1 MRHGAPMIPVSWGE
15 LLDKISI
22 LEIKRRNISAA
33 DKLTHVC
40 DELAALYEVC
50 ERLLPREA
58 RVDALVSELKA
69 INAELWDL
77 EDRLRV
83 LDRAAIHD
91 ERFVGVARVIRVR
104 NDRRAQI
111 KLAINEV
118 TRSPLVEEKH
128 YSTDGA
134 PAVKPLE
141 EVAS

>member
-1 MRHGAPMIPVSWGE
+1 MIPVSWGE

-22 LEIKRRNISAA
+22 LEIKRRNITAA

-50 ERLLPREA
+50 ERSFPREA
-58 RVDALVSELKA
+58 CIDALVSELKA
-69 INAELWDL
+69 INAELWNL

-83 LDRAAIHD
+83 LDRAAVHD
-91 ERFVGVARVIRVR
+91 ERFVGIARVIRVR

-111 KLAINEV
+111 KMAINEV

-128 YSTDGA
+128 YSTDDA
-134 PAVKPLE
+134 PVRKPFE

>member
-58 RVDALVSELKA
+58 RVDALVSELRA
-69 INAELWDL
+69 INAELWEL

-91 ERFVGVARVIRVR
+91 ERFVGVARIIRVR

-111 KLAINEV
+111 KRVINEL
-118 TRSPLVEEKH
+118 TRSTLVEEKH
-128 YSTDGA
+128 YSTDDA
-134 PAVKPLE
+134 PAAKPLE

>member
-1 MRHGAPMIPVSWGE
+1 MIPVSWGE

-22 LEIKRRNISAA
+22 LEIKRRNITAA

-40 DELAALYEVC
+40 EELAALYEVY
-50 ERLLPREA
+50 ERSLPPEA
-58 RVDALVSELKA
+58 RIDALVAELKA

-83 LDRAAIHD
+83 LDRAEIHD
-91 ERFVGVARVIRVR
+91 ERFVGIARVIRVR

-111 KLAINEV
+111 KMAINEV

-128 YSTDGA
+128 YSTDDA
-134 PAVKPLE
+134 PVSKPLE

>member
-22 LEIKRRNISAA
+22 LEIKRRNISAP

-50 ERLLPREA
+50 ERSLPREA

-91 ERFVGVARVIRVR
+91 ERFVGVARIIRVR

-118 TRSPLVEEKH
+118 TRSTLVEQKH
-128 YSTDGA
+128 YSTDDA
-134 PAVKPLE
+134 PVVKSLE

>member
-1 MRHGAPMIPVSWGE
+1 MRQGAPMIPVSWGE

-22 LEIKRRNISAA
+22 LEVKRRNISAA
-33 DKLTHVC
+33 NKLTHVC

-50 ERLLPREA
+50 ERSLPREA
-58 RVDALVSELKA
+58 RIDALVSELKA

-77 EDRLRV
+77 EDQLRV

-91 ERFVGVARVIRVR
+91 ERFVGVARIIRVR

-118 TRSPLVEEKH
+118 TRSPLVEQKH
-128 YSTDGA
+128 YSTDDA
-134 PAVKPLE
+134 PVTKPLE

>member
-40 DELAALYEVC
+40 DELAALHEVC

-58 RVDALVSELKA
+58 CVDALVSELKA

-83 LDRAAIHD
+83 LDAAGIHD
-91 ERFVGVARVIRVR
+91 ERFVGVARIIRVR

-118 TRSPLVEEKH
+118 TRSPLVEEKY
-128 YSTDGA
+128 YSTDDV
-134 PAVKPLE
+134 PVRKPLA

>member
-1 MRHGAPMIPVSWGE
+1 MIPVSWGE

-22 LEIKRRNISAA
+22 LEIKRRNITAA

-50 ERLLPREA
+50 ERSLPPEA
-58 RVDALVSELKA
+58 RIDALVAELKA

-91 ERFVGVARVIRVR
+91 ERFVSAARLIRIR

-128 YSTDGA
+128 YSTDDV
-134 PAVKPLE
+134 PVMKPLA